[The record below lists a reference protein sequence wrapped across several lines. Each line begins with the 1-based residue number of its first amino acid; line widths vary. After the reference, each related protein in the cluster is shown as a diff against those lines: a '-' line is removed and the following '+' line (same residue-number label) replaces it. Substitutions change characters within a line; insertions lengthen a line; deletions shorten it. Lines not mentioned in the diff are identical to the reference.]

1 MKKTTVAIALIVG
14 LFVPAGATAKSDDAD
29 RRAAKAECKTERG
42 KSSAT
47 REAFKAR
54 YASMSRCVIRTT
66 AEEASEETKARKNA
80 AHECKEERALD
91 RDAFAEKYGTN
102 ANKKNAYGKC
112 VSSKAKAEEEEMDEA
127 DAEEAT
133 ERKQAAREC
142 AGEREEIGRE
152 AFATKWGTNANKKN
166 AFGKC
171 VSKTARENSEEEDS

>member
-1 MKKTTVAIALIVG
+1 MKKTTVAIAIAAG
-14 LFVPAGATAKSDDAD
+14 LLVPASATGKSDDAD

-47 REAFKAR
+47 REALKAQ
-54 YASMSRCVIRTT
+54 YGSMSRCVTRTT

-91 RDAFAEKYGTN
+91 REAFAEKYGTN

-112 VSSKAKAEEEEMDEA
+112 VSSKVKAEEEEMDEA

-133 ERKQAAREC
+133 ERKHAAREC
-142 AGEREEIGRE
+142 AAEREELGRE
-152 AFATKWGTNANKKN
+152 AFADQYGTNANKEN

-171 VSKTARENSEEEDS
+171 VSKAARENPDEA

>member
-1 MKKTTVAIALIVG
+1 MKKTTVVVAIAAGLLI
-14 LFVPAGATAKSDDAD
+14 PAGATGKSDDAD

-47 REAFKAR
+47 REALKAR
-54 YASMSRCVIRTT
+54 YGSMSRCVTRTT

-91 RDAFAEKYGTN
+91 REAFADEYGTN
-102 ANKKNAYGKC
+102 SNKKNAYGKC

-127 DAEEAT
+127 DAEEAS
-133 ERKQAAREC
+133 ERKHAAREC
-142 AGEREEIGRE
+142 AAERKRIGRE
-152 AFATKWGTNANKKN
+152 AFADEYGTNANKKN

-171 VSKTARENSEEEDS
+171 VSRTARES